1 MQNYINR
8 ALARVNI
15 NNLRGAMSD
24 YDIALD
30 IDPNN
35 FLAHYNRGLLRQ
47 QVGDDNRA
55 IDDFNYVLKM
65 EPANIMAL
73 LNRAMLLDQTGDLRG
88 AIRDYT
94 KVINQF
100 PNFWTG
106 LSKRASCYRR
116 LGMTAKAEMDEF
128 KILKAQMDK
137 HLGIQPRWSK
147 KKLQDLRKRSD
158 IDPNKYSQLVVDDE
172 TAAEHEYQSAY
183 RGKVQNRKVTIDF
196 LPERPITGF
205 DPKNG
210 QSMLQNYADAMA
222 NASSI
227 KGAIT
232 PTIAEV
238 TAEIE
243 KTPDEST
250 LYYTRGTIL
259 AKQGDYVDA
268 IKDLTTAIGLDPRM
282 PEAYFNRGLCHI
294 FSDNKKK
301 GLDDLSKAG
310 ELGLYSAY
318 SVIKKFNNDKK

>member
-1 MQNYINR
+1 MATRSERDELHKTIWAIANKLRGKVDGWDFKAYVLGTIFYRYISENLTNYINKMQKD
-8 ALARVNI
+8 A
-15 NNLRGAMSD
+15 GE
-24 YDIALD
+24 
-30 IDPNN
+30 
-35 FLAHYNRGLLRQ
+35 
-47 QVGDDNRA
+47 
-55 IDDFNYVLKM
+55 DDF
-65 EPANIMAL
+65 
-73 LNRAMLLDQTGDLRG
+73 
-88 AIRDYT
+88 DYT
-94 KVINQF
+94 TF
-100 PNFWTG
+100 PDEYAEEAKEQLVAEKGFFILPSQLFCNV
-106 LSKRASCYRR
+106 A
-116 LGMTAKAEMDEF
+116 AKAEMDEF

-227 KGAIT
+227 KAAIT

-243 KTPDEST
+243 NTPDEST